1 MRLAMVLALVAALTG
16 AWGAWQRAGKV
27 EARADLE
34 AAQRQLAAALET
46 IEDQQEVARVH
57 RAHLA
62 RLQRQEAVNAQL
74 MRELEAME
82 GGDAQVSDYLDRA
95 GRLLWP

>member
-1 MRLAMVLALVAALTG
+1 LTTYAAWERGNRIAAQADLAETQADLNAAL
-16 AWGAWQRAGKV
+16 
-27 EARADLE
+27 
-34 AAQRQLAAALET
+34 LA

-62 RLQRQEAVNAQL
+62 RLQQQEAVNAQL
-74 MRELEAME
+74 IRELEAME
-82 GGDAQVSDYLDRA
+82 GGDAQVSDYLNRA